1 MSDKTSQVEKKLLD
15 IKLVKI
21 FPSSL
26 LSTRKNQLIDGEAKN
41 HHYITT
47 TLVLIAAATISTFSY
62 RLTVITIRWRNVLSQ
77 DIQVCRKC
85 GVVFDLNIRKKRT
98 AHYVVLENILNLE

>member
-26 LSTRKNQLIDGEAKN
+26 LSTRKNQLIDGEAKESPL
-41 HHYITT
+41 HTT

-62 RLTVITIRWRNVLSQ
+62 RLTVITIRWQLAKIYRFVGSVVLSLTL
-77 DIQVCRKC
+77 IY
-85 GVVFDLNIRKKRT
+85 GKRGLPT
-98 AHYVVLENILNLE
+98 MWCWRTY

>member
-1 MSDKTSQVEKKLLD
+1 
-15 IKLVKI
+15 
-21 FPSSL
+21 
-26 LSTRKNQLIDGEAKN
+26 
-41 HHYITT
+41 
-47 TLVLIAAATISTFSY
+47 
-62 RLTVITIRWRNVLSQ
+62 LSQ